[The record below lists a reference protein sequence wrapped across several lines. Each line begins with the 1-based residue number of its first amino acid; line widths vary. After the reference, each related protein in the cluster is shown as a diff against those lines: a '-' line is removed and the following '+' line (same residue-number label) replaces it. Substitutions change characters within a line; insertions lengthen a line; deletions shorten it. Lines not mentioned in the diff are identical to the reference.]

1 MSAPDT
7 GTDDMHPVT
16 GATPGRDP
24 PDREPSRQLAAQ
36 HAAHLAEQHAGLRR
50 VAALVAS
57 AAQPGEV
64 CTAVADELA
73 RLVGAEAAFVS
84 RFDQSPGE
92 RDEPGACFAVV
103 GSSGAAAESLPVGFE
118 IGLDPGM
125 VAMVALRTGRPA
137 RINGER
143 LAQDPFGAI
152 ARRLG
157 IQAAMATPVAVGGR
171 NWGVAVA
178 ATSREDFPAGTESR
192 MADFMA
198 LAAMAIANAQA
209 EQNNAKAKQKL
220 RELADTQAS
229 LRRLAM
235 LTARGGPPEAV
246 FGAAAKEVLRH
257 FSNSTAKMV
266 RFELDGTA
274 TVIADEGTLGA
285 QERVAG
291 HVEDHLI
298 ATVLGTGRAA
308 YIDGYHDIP
317 GMGPS
322 PREGLRS
329 AAAMPVYVHGRL
341 WGMITVGSGPGSLPP
356 DTEQRMTEFAELVA
370 TAVANSQSRDELMT
384 SRARVVAAS
393 DEVRRRLE
401 RDLHDGPQ
409 QRLLALALRLS
420 AAGEASFEP
429 GRPGGPGER
438 GELGG
443 PDESETGA
451 EIADI
456 AAELLGVIDDLRE
469 LSRGIHPAILS
480 KGGLR
485 PALRALARRS
495 AIPVELDARV
505 DSRLPERIEVGAYY
519 VVSEMLTNAAK
530 HARASVVHVDVKT
543 FGGVLWLHVRDDG
556 IGGADPARGSG
567 LLGLKDRIEAL
578 GGTFAFHSPVG
589 LGTTVSCEFPVVA
602 GIRYP
607 DA

>member
-1 MSAPDT
+1 MNGVA
-7 GTDDMHPVT
+7 
-16 GATPGRDP
+16 GAAPGRDP
-24 PDREPSRQLAAQ
+24 PDREPLRQ
-36 HAAHLAEQHAGLRR
+36 LAEQHAGLRR
-50 VAALVAS
+50 VATLVAS
-57 AAQPGEV
+57 AAQSGEV
-64 CTAVADELA
+64 FTAVADELG
-73 RLVGAEAAFVS
+73 RLFGAEATFVS
-84 RFDQSPGE
+84 RLDQSPGE
-92 RDEPGACFAVV
+92 RDEPGAHFAVV
-103 GSSGAAAESLPVGFE
+103 GSSGAAVEPLPVGFE
-118 IGLDPGM
+118 IELDPGM

-143 LAQDPFGAI
+143 LAQGPFGAI

-157 IQAAMATPVAVGGR
+157 IRAAMATPIVVGGR

-178 ATSREDFPAGTESR
+178 ATSREDFPAGTESH

-209 EQNNAKAKQKL
+209 EQNNAKAEQKL

-229 LRRLAM
+229 LRRLAT

-246 FGAAAKEVLRH
+246 FGAVAKEALRH
-257 FSNSTAKMV
+257 FSNSTARMI

-274 TVIADEGTLGA
+274 TVVADEGTLGA

-298 ATVLGTGRAA
+298 ATVLRTGRAA
-308 YIDGYHDIP
+308 HVDDYHDIP
-317 GMGPS
+317 GAEPS
-322 PREGLRS
+322 LREGLRS
-329 AAAMPVYVHGRL
+329 AVAMPVHVLGRL
-341 WGMITVGSGPGSLPP
+341 WGMITVRSGPGPLPP
-356 DTEQRMTEFAELVA
+356 DTEQRMTEFADLVA

-384 SRARVVAAS
+384 SRARVVATS

-401 RDLHDGPQ
+401 RDLHDGAQ
-409 QRLLALALRLS
+409 QRLLALALRLR

-429 GRPGGPGER
+429 GGPG
-438 GELGG
+438 
-443 PDESETGA
+443 ESETGA

-480 KGGLR
+480 QAGLR

-495 AIPVELDARV
+495 AIPVELDVRV
-505 DSRLPERIEVGAYY
+505 DSRLPERVEVGAYY

-543 FGGVLWLHVRDDG
+543 SGDLLWLHVRDDG

-567 LLGLKDRIEAL
+567 LLGLKDRVEAL
-578 GGTFAFHSPVG
+578 GGTFAFHSPVSR
-589 LGTTVSCEFPVVA
+589 GTAVSCEFPVIA
-602 GIRYP
+602 GSRYP